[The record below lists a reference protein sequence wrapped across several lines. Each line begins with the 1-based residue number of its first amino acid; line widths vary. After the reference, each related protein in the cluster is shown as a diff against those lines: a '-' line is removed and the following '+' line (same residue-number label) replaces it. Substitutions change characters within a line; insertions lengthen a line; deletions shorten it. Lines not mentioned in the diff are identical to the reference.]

1 MTIESGTQLGPYRV
15 ESLLGEGG
23 MGQVY
28 RGLDTRLDRSVAIK
42 VLPIHLSSQPQLR
55 ERFEREA
62 RAISSLSHPHICTLF
77 DVGQQDGTDYLV
89 MEYLDGESLADRLTR
104 GPLPLAEALRYGTQ
118 IAEALS
124 EAHRYG
130 VVHRDLKP
138 GNVMLTK
145 SGAKLL
151 DFGLAKSVTP
161 AIIGADAPTERHKPL
176 TAEGTVLGTFQYM
189 APEQLEGQDADVR
202 TDIFAFG
209 ALLYEM
215 VTGKRAFDGKTRT
228 SLIAAIIDRDP
239 PPISSI
245 QPLSPTMLER
255 VIRVCLEKEPHA
267 RWQSA
272 HDVAV
277 QLRWIEEAAGA
288 KETASLTR
296 RRAIWPAVA
305 AVTALLLLL
314 LAGFML
320 LERSRPGAPPV
331 TVDIMPP
338 AGQHFGPL
346 DGNLVISPDGR
357 SIATFIQSEG
367 HIVIR
372 DLSSRELKRIQL
384 GTEAYDL
391 FWSPDGRSLG
401 FFSEGKLRR
410 VDLAGGSPRT
420 LATVGDSRGAV
431 WLPSGDILF
440 TPTLN
445 AGLSRVSSNGGAV
458 TVLTKVDPGREQG
471 HWRPYIFPDGK
482 HFLYFSRGL
491 QSEGSAAYVSST
503 DGMEPVLL
511 MQLDM
516 PPILAGRDVILF
528 LQDRSLLGQR
538 IDTKRWKPAG
548 NPVVLADSVEH
559 STQYGSIAATASSN
573 GVLAWQDELQ
583 IAKTTIYRLDRSGKE
598 GTIVPDEG
606 GSNLDLSR
614 DDTRLAYERLDSRSR
629 NRDIWIVD
637 LIRGGR
643 SRLTFD
649 PATDLGP
656 VWSPDGSRIAFASNR
671 ETAMGIYEKSSSGA
685 GSETLIHKVATFAEA
700 VDWSRDG
707 KFIVFESE
715 GNLHLLPLDGG
726 GTPIPLAANPAVRE
740 HSARFSPDGRFAAYA
755 SNDTGHDEIY
765 VQEVPPTGAKWQI
778 SVAGGTSPRWRGDGK
793 EILYIDTRGRLQSVL
808 VSTTP
813 RFEASIPRE
822 LFSMADAF
830 GPRRDY
836 AVSHDGSSI
845 YVSRTETS
853 PPMPIRLV
861 LNWKM
866 PDF

>member
-1 MTIESGTQLGPYRV
+1 VTIASGTHLGPYRV
-15 ESLLGEGG
+15 EVLVGEGG

-42 VLPIHLSSQPQLR
+42 VLPIHLSSQPQIR

-104 GPLPLAEALRYGTQ
+104 GPLPLAEALRYGRQ

-151 DFGLAKSVTP
+151 DFGLARSVTP
-161 AIIGADAPTERHKPL
+161 AVIGVDAPTERHKPL
-176 TAEGTVLGTFQYM
+176 TAEGTILGTFQYM
-189 APEQLEGQDADVR
+189 APEQLEGRDADTR

-215 VTGKRAFDGKTRT
+215 VTGKRAFEGKTRT

-239 PPISSI
+239 PPISSV
-245 QPLSPTMLER
+245 QPLTPNMLER
-255 VIRVCLEKEPHA
+255 VIRICLEKEPEA

-277 QLRWIEEAAGA
+277 QLRWIEEGA
-288 KETASLTR
+288 LEIETTR
-296 RRAIWPAVA
+296 SKRRAIWPAIA
-305 AVTALLLLL
+305 ASSALLLAL
-314 LAGFML
+314 LAGYL
-320 LERSRPGAPPV
+320 LYERSRPDTAPV
-331 TVDIMPP
+331 AVDLMPP
-338 AGQHFGPL
+338 GDQRFGPL

-357 SIATFIQSEG
+357 SLAAFIQSEG
-367 HIVIR
+367 SVVIR

-420 LATVGDSRGAV
+420 LATVGDSRSAT
-431 WLPSGDILF
+431 WSSSGDILF
-440 TPTLN
+440 SPTPNT
-445 AGLSRVSSNGGAV
+445 GLSRVNANGGPV
-458 TVLTKVDPGREQG
+458 TVVTKIDPAREQG
-471 HWRPYIFPDGK
+471 HWRPYFFPDGK

-491 QSEGSAAYVSST
+491 QSEGSAVYVGST
-503 DGMEPVLL
+503 DGMEPVAL
-511 MQLDM
+511 MQLEM
-516 PPILAGRDVILF
+516 PAILGGPDFILY

-538 IDTKRWKPAG
+538 IDTKRWKPVG

-559 STQYGSIAATASSN
+559 SKQYGSIAATASSN
-573 GVLAWQDELQ
+573 GVLAWQDEMET
-583 IAKTTIYRLDRSGKE
+583 ANTTIYKLDRSGKE
-598 GTIVPDEG
+598 EPIVPDDG

-614 DDTRLAYERLDSRSR
+614 DDARLAYERLDSRSR
-629 NRDIWIVD
+629 NRDIWVID
-637 LIRGGR
+637 LVRGGR

-649 PATDLGP
+649 PATELGP

-671 ETAMGIYEKSSSGA
+671 ETAMGIYQKSSTGA
-685 GSETLIHKVATFAEA
+685 GSESLLHRVTKFAEP

-707 KFIVFESE
+707 KYIVFESE
-715 GNLHLLPLDGG
+715 DDLQLLPLDGSRK
-726 GTPIPLAANPAVRE
+726 PIPFATNPAVRE

-755 SNDTGHDEIY
+755 SNETGHDEIY
-765 VQEVPPTGAKWQI
+765 VQDVPPTGSRWQI
-778 SVAGGTSPRWRGDGK
+778 SVDGGTAPRWRGDGK
-793 EILYIDTRGRLQSVL
+793 EILYIDGKGLLQSVT
-808 VSTTP
+808 VSVSP
-813 RFEASIPRE
+813 RFEAAIPRE
-822 LFSMADAF
+822 VFSMADAF

-836 AVSHDGSSI
+836 AVSHDGSTI
-845 YVSRTETS
+845 YVSRTATS
-853 PPMPIRLV
+853 PPMPIRLA

-866 PDF
+866 PDR